1 MTGAGG
7 MLGRAVVAGL
17 HAAGHTVRAHDLS
30 LVDSVADDTV
40 AGDLRT
46 SDGLDRL
53 VAGVDAVVHT
63 AAIPAPVHDDVFD
76 NNVTSTYRLLEA
88 AGPAGVARIVYVSSL
103 SAVGLAW
110 SSRGA
115 SPLSL
120 PLTED
125 HPYVG
130 DDPYGLSKQAGEL
143 VTATASNRWGIPAA
157 SLRFPFIGTGARLR
171 HHLTHVGEDLSR
183 DRGGLWAWIDTRD
196 AVSAVAAALT
206 RPLSGH
212 TVLHVAAPDTTAALP
227 TQELLARYHP
237 HVPVTS
243 ALPAHTVPV
252 ATARGHEL
260 LGFTPAHGWRDHV

>member
-17 HAAGHTVRAHDLS
+17 HAAGHTVRAHDRS
-30 LVDSVADDTV
+30 FVASVADDMV
-40 AGDLRT
+40 VGDLRT
-46 SDGLDRL
+46 DPGLDRL

-63 AAIPAPVHDDVFD
+63 AAIPAPVHEDVFD
-76 NNVTSTYRLLEA
+76 NNVSSTYRLLEA
-88 AGPAGVARIVYVSSL
+88 AGPAGVARVVFVSSL

-115 SPLSL
+115 SPVRL

-143 VTATASNRWGIPAA
+143 MTATVSNRWGIPAV
-157 SLRFPFIGTGARLR
+157 SLRFPFIGTGDRLR
-171 HHLTHVGEDLSR
+171 HHLSHVGEDLSR

-196 AVSAVAAALT
+196 ATSAVAAALT
-206 RPLSGH
+206 RPLQGH
-212 TVLHVAAPDTTAALP
+212 TVLHVTAPDTTASLP
-227 TQELLARYHP
+227 TEELLARYHP
-237 HVPVTS
+237 HVAVTS
-243 ALPAHTVPV
+243 PLPGHTVPV
-252 ATARGHEL
+252 ATDRYREV
-260 LGFTPAHGWRDHV
+260 LGFTPSHGWRTP